1 MHISMAT
8 QHLKNKKKALN
19 HRAFLKGKTVLV
31 TGGTGTFGQ
40 ALVARLLRD
49 NQVKKLIVFS
59 RDEFKQH
66 HMQQSISDPQKKL
79 RFFIGDVRDRD
90 RLERAFQDVDIIVH
104 AAALK
109 QVPATEYNP
118 TEAVKTNINGSQNVI
133 DAALDAHVEKVLLIS
148 SDKAVQPINLY
159 GATKLAA
166 EKLFVAANV
175 YSNATHQTAFSVVR
189 YGNVVGSRGS
199 FIELLRTQ
207 RATGTITLTHEKM
220 TRFWITIE
228 SVMDVVLESLS
239 RMHGG
244 EIFVPKMGNMPVYD
258 VVKMLVPECKVKV
271 TGIRPGEK
279 LHEVLIT
286 EYEAPRAH
294 DIGYAYV
301 IKPEFLPSAA
311 TAWIDKNPRVKTDFV
326 FASNNTVFRLKEEH
340 AHKILVL

>member
-1 MHISMAT
+1 MAT
-8 QHLKNKKKALN
+8 KNTKKATVTS
-19 HRAFLKGKTVLV
+19 AFLKGKTVLI
-31 TGGTGTFGQ
+31 TGGTGTFGT
-40 ALVARLLRD
+40 ALVARLLKD
-49 NQVKKLIVFS
+49 NQVKKVIVFS

-66 HMQQSISDPQKKL
+66 HMQQGISDPHKKL
-79 RFFIGDVRDRD
+79 RFFIGDVRDRE
-90 RLERAFQDVDIIVH
+90 RLTRAFSGVDVVVH

-118 TEAVKTNINGSQNVI
+118 TEAIKTNIEGSQNVI
-133 DAALDAHVEKVLLIS
+133 DAALDAGVEKALLVS

-175 YSNATHQTAFSVVR
+175 YRDAKHDTAFSVVR

-199 FIELLRTQ
+199 FVELLRTQ
-207 RATGTITLTHEKM
+207 RVTGTITLTHEKM

-228 SVMDVVLESLS
+228 SVMDVVLQNLSL
-239 RMHGG
+239 MQGG
-244 EIFVPKMGNMPVYD
+244 EIFVPKMGNMPVVD
-258 VVKMLVPECKVKV
+258 VVKMLTPECKIKV

-301 IKPEFLPSAA
+301 IKPEFLPTAG
-311 TAWIDKNPRVKTDFV
+311 TAWIDKKPHVVKDFI
-326 FASNNTVFRLKEEH
+326 FASDNDVFKLKKEH
-340 AHKILVL
+340 AHEILAL